1 MPQPEELSLGP
12 DARQRMQAL
21 LAAIRETD
29 QDYELML
36 YVERF
41 FSMQTEIRQYFS
53 LIEREI
59 VDKLHQL
66 RETEQFNL
74 PPARAVEPRG
84 FFVRGE
90 KP

>member
-12 DARQRMQAL
+12 DARQRLQSL

-29 QDYELML
+29 QGYELML
-36 YVERF
+36 YIERF
-41 FSMQTEIRQYFS
+41 FGIQTEIRQYFS

-59 VDKLHQL
+59 VDKLHEL

-74 PPARAVEPRG
+74 PPARALESRG
-84 FFVRGE
+84 FFVRGD